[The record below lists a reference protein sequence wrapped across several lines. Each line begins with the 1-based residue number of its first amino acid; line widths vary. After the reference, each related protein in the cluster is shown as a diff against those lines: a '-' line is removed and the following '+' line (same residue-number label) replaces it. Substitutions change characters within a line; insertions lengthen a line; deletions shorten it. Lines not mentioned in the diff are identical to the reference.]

1 MSGNNFAEKLVV
13 QNISTYPP
21 RGLAIL
27 GAKYVAPVG
36 SLMIMAAK
44 SILTEYS
51 CAKNLK
57 MAFDIL

>member
-13 QNISTYPP
+13 QNISTFFP

-27 GAKYVAPVG
+27 GAKHFAPVG
-36 SLMIMAAK
+36 SLMIKPAK
-44 SILTEYS
+44 SILTKYS
-51 CAKNLK
+51 CAGNLK

>member
-27 GAKYVAPVG
+27 GAKYFAPVG

-44 SILTEYS
+44 SITEYS